1 MGDHGSKNDMI
12 KQDQT
17 GEAKQLLQREHKIEK
32 RGRENGIT
40 GLVQGSRDQ

>member
-1 MGDHGSKNDMI
+1 MEDHGSENGMI
-12 KQDQT
+12 KQDQA
-17 GEAKQLLQREHKIEK
+17 GEVKDFNRDKKEK